1 MLGNILPDICYGQL
15 MLTPIDLGGTFM
27 FADSGAVIPVTEA
40 RDKLTELI
48 ATTKQGRFPVIGRYR
63 EPGAVLVAPDLVR
76 LLPQLLS
83 TMAGETGKFIAE
95 DRRNAPDRKVYQ
107 LGDPWPFVAIALWM
121 NGHRAMFAQFASD
134 TLATIQS
141 KDAANGLPRMTIAE
155 FLDAMPM
162 TLGGDLPEPERLA
175 AIETLRGCLSPMNRA
190 G

>member
-1 MLGNILPDICYGQL
+1 

-27 FADSGAVIPVTEA
+27 FADSGTVIPVTEA

-83 TMAGETGKFIAE
+83 TMAGETGKFVAE
-95 DRRNAPDRKVYQ
+95 GRRKDSDRTVYQ

-121 NGHRAMFAQFASD
+121 NGHQALFAQFASD

-141 KDAANGLPRMTIAE
+141 KDVANGIPRMTIAE
-155 FLDAMPM
+155 FLDALPM
-162 TLGGDLPEPERLA
+162 TLGGDMPEAERLA
-175 AIETLRGCLSPMNRA
+175 AIELLRQCLPSMNAAR
-190 G
+190 

>member
-1 MLGNILPDICYGQL
+1 
-15 MLTPIDLGGTFM
+15 M
-27 FADSGAVIPVTEA
+27 FADTGTVIPVTEA

-83 TMAGETGKFIAE
+83 CMAGETGKHVAE
-95 DRRNAPDRKVYQ
+95 GRRREPDRTVYQ

-141 KDAANGLPRMTIAE
+141 QDASNGLARMTVAE
-155 FLDAMPM
+155 FLKAMPM
-162 TLGGDLPEPERLA
+162 TLGGDLPEAERVA
-175 AIETLRGCLSPMNRA
+175 AIDLLSECLPTMNRRSGA
-190 G
+190 

>member
-1 MLGNILPDICYGQL
+1 
-15 MLTPIDLGGTFM
+15 M
-27 FADSGAVIPVTEA
+27 FADSGTVIPVSEA

-83 TMAGETGKFIAE
+83 TMAGETGKFVAE
-95 DRRNAPDRKVYQ
+95 SRRREPDQKVYQ
-107 LGDPWPFVAIALWM
+107 LGDPWPFVAVALWM

-141 KDAANGLPRMTIAE
+141 RDAANGLPRMTVDE
-155 FLDAMPM
+155 FLEALPM
-162 TLGGDLPEPERLA
+162 TLGGDLPEEERLA
-175 AIETLRGCLSPMNRA
+175 AIGLLREALPTMNSAR
-190 G
+190 